1 MNAAKSILFA
11 LTSLALVFPT
21 SALAQANPVKQTPL
35 VPSTPNPE
43 TQTLPKIEPDPPED
57 ELFEQVFKRSR
68 TTQGLQRIIVL
79 WSIDNQSKG
88 QILVLFMP
96 SSASGVKIQSIPL
109 LVSLAEII
117 RPEILEKI
125 QASVDAEKNISID
138 ALRQNG
144 LEVIF
149 DERRLE
155 LFIQVPV
162 AQRKINV
169 YNPRTQDPDL
179 ANAILPSQFSGYL
192 TIRGSEQFVSS
203 NISNAEPFR
212 RPLNL
217 NFETALN
224 LNNWVLEGNF
234 SFLERANPEWTR
246 GDFRIVRDDLDNALR
261 YVAGDLAV
269 PVVGYQT
276 SRPLI
281 GVTVARNY
289 GLQPYLITRPV
300 SQYEFFLENPS
311 QVEVFSNGRLVQT
324 LRLPAGQQ
332 DIRNLSLGSGINDV
346 QLVITDDVG
355 RIQRLDFANAIAAN
369 LLAPGIQQFAYS
381 LGFPNHITNGN
392 RNYDFSSPTL
402 VASHRVG
409 VSNVLT
415 LGGYL
420 QADRNQQLVGIEG
433 VLATTLGNFGW
444 DAALSNAN
452 QVGTGIAARLR
463 YDFLKIGSSN
473 PLEQNFGFTIE
484 HRGVNFL
491 AASDGV
497 NNFLRN
503 PSILDLTA
511 YYQQKIFWGI
521 SAGLNFRYQFGLD
534 RPNAYQ
540 IGLNLGKSFDNGLGM
555 TINLSESGDGV
566 NAKEQRAL
574 ISLVWVLPQQ
584 RQVIQTSAELSNKNS
599 PTLRTSWSAS
609 SPYSLEGIN
618 VSLSTALSPTA
629 DDFTGRLS
637 YNGYRG
643 SLELSQDALF
653 SRNGQITNTTRLDF
667 ATSLVFAD
675 GYFGI
680 SRPVNG
686 SFVLAVPH
694 PTLQGRVIGINP
706 SPIGG
711 NAAQIDWA
719 GFAVLPD
726 LSPYQ
731 VSKLRIDAPSL
742 PVGYDLGTTNYAVLP
757 TYKSGTVIR
766 IGTDATIFLRGTLR
780 NAKDEPLSLLTGE
793 VVSLS
798 DPTWKPLQLFTN
810 RAGKFA
816 LTGLKSG
823 RYELRMYS
831 DPPIVFSV
839 NIPEGKTGVYDLGVV
854 RSP

>member
-68 TTQGLQRIIVL
+68 TTQGLQRIIVP

-534 RPNAYQ
+534 RPNVYQ

-555 TINLSESGDGV
+555 TINLSGSGDGV

-584 RQVIQTSAELSNKNS
+584 RQVIQTSDELSNKTS

-653 SRNGQITNTTRLDF
+653 SRNGQIANTTRLDF
-667 ATSLVFAD
+667 GTSLVFAD

>member
-667 ATSLVFAD
+667 GTSLVFAD

>member
-555 TINLSESGDGV
+555 TINLSGSGDGV

-667 ATSLVFAD
+667 GTSLVFAD

>member
-1 MNAAKSILFA
+1 MNTTKNILFA
-11 LTSLALVFPT
+11 IVSLALLFPT
-21 SALAQANPVKQTPL
+21 SALAQSNPVNPTPSAPDKPNSEPQTA
-35 VPSTPNPE
+35 
-43 TQTLPKIEPDPPED
+43 PKIEPDPSED
-57 ELFEQVFKRSR
+57 ELFEQVFKRAR
-68 TTQGLQRIIVL
+68 TTQGVQRLIVP

-88 QILVLFMP
+88 QIFVLFIP
-96 SSASGVKIQSIPL
+96 SSTSGLKIQSAPL
-109 LVSLAEII
+109 LSSLAEII
-117 RPEILEKI
+117 RPEILEKL
-125 QASVDAEKNISID
+125 QAAVDTERNISIE

-144 LEVIF
+144 LEAIF

-155 LFIQVPV
+155 LFIQIPA
-162 AQRKINV
+162 AQRKINI
-169 YNPRTQDPDL
+169 YNSQSQDPEL
-179 ANAILPSQFSGYL
+179 ANAILPSQFSGYF

-203 NISNAEPFR
+203 NIASSEPFR

-217 NFETALN
+217 NFDTAIN

-234 SFLERANPEWTR
+234 SFIERASSEWTR

-276 SRPLI
+276 STPLI

-311 QVEVFSNGRLVQT
+311 RVEVFSNGRLVQT

-369 LLAPGIQQFAYS
+369 LLAPNVQQFAYS
-381 LGFPNHITNGN
+381 VGFPSLGTNSN
-392 RNYDFSSPTL
+392 RNYDWSSPTL
-402 VASHRVG
+402 VASHRLG

-420 QADRNQQLVGIEG
+420 QADRNQQLIGIEG
-433 VLATTLGNFGW
+433 VLATTLGNFAW
-444 DAALSNAN
+444 DTALSNTN

-463 YDFLKIGSSN
+463 YDFLKTGSSN
-473 PLEQNFGFTIE
+473 PLEQTFGFTVE
-484 HRGVNFL
+484 HRGVNFWL
-491 AASDGV
+491 AGDRV
-497 NNFLRN
+497 TNFLRN
-503 PSILDLTA
+503 PSVLDLTA
-511 YYQQKIFWGI
+511 YYQQKLFWDI
-521 SAGLNFRYQFGLD
+521 SGGLNFRYQLGRD
-534 RPNAYQ
+534 RPNSYQ
-540 IGLNLGKSFDNGLGM
+540 VGLNLGKSFNNGLGL

-566 NAKEQRAL
+566 NPKEQRAL

-584 RQVIQTSAELSNKNS
+584 RQVIQTSAELSSKNS
-599 PTLRTSWSAS
+599 QTLRTSWSAS
-609 SPYSLEGIN
+609 SPNSLEGIN
-618 VSLSTALSPTA
+618 VSLATALSPTN

-643 SLELSQDALF
+643 NLELSQDALF
-653 SRNGQITNTTRLDF
+653 SRTGQITNTTRIDF
-667 ATSLVFAD
+667 GTSLVFAD

-706 SPIGG
+706 SAIGG

-719 GFAVLPD
+719 GVAVLPN

-742 PVGYDLGTTNYAVLP
+742 PVGYDLGTSNYNVLP

-793 VVSLS
+793 LISVS
-798 DPTWKPLQLFTN
+798 DPTWTPLQLFTN

-816 LTGLKSG
+816 LTGVKPGS
-823 RYELRMYS
+823 YELRMYS
-831 DPPIVFSV
+831 DPPIIFSID
-839 NIPEGKTGVYDLGVV
+839 IPKDKIGIYDLGVV

>member
-1 MNAAKSILFA
+1 MNVAKNILFA
-11 LTSLALVFPT
+11 IASLVLISPT
-21 SALAQANPVKQTPL
+21 SALAQTDSVKQSPPTPVK
-35 VPSTPNPE
+35 PNTE
-43 TQTLPKIEPDPPED
+43 ATPKIESDPPED
-57 ELFEQVFKRSR
+57 ALFEQVFKRSR
-68 TTQGLQRIIVL
+68 ITQGVQRLIVP

-88 QILVLFMP
+88 QIFVLFLP
-96 SSASGVKIQSIPL
+96 SSASGIKIQSAPL
-109 LVSLAEII
+109 LTNLAEIV
-117 RPEILEKI
+117 RPEILEKL
-125 QASVDAEKNISID
+125 QASVDTERTISID
-138 ALRQNG
+138 TLRQNG
-144 LEVIF
+144 LEAIF

-155 LFIQVPV
+155 LFIQIP
-162 AQRKINV
+162 AARRKINV
-169 YNPRTQDPDL
+169 YNPQSQDLSL
-179 ANAILPSQFSGYL
+179 ANVILPSQFSGYL
-192 TIRGSEQFVSS
+192 TIRGGEQFVSS
-203 NISNAEPFR
+203 NFTSSEPFR

-217 NFETALN
+217 NFDTAIN

-234 SFLERANPEWTR
+234 SFIERAKPEWTR

-276 SRPLI
+276 SRPLF
-281 GVTVARNY
+281 GFTVARNY

-311 QVEVFSNGRLVQT
+311 RVEVFSNSRLVQT

-369 LLAPGIQQFAYS
+369 LLGQGIQQFAYS
-381 LGFPNHITNGN
+381 FGFPSLVTNGTQ
-392 RNYDFSSPTL
+392 NYDLSAPTL
-402 VASHRVG
+402 VASHRLG

-415 LGGYL
+415 IGGYL
-420 QADRNQQLVGIEG
+420 QADRNQQLVGFEG
-433 VLATTLGNFGW
+433 VLATTLGNFAW
-444 DAALSNAN
+444 DTALSNDN
-452 QVGTGIAARLR
+452 QLGTGLAARLR
-463 YDFLKIGSSN
+463 YDFLKTGISN
-473 PLEQNFGFTIE
+473 PLEQTFGFTVE

-491 AASDGV
+491 AASNGI
-497 NNFLRN
+497 NNFIRA
-503 PSILDLTA
+503 PSVLDLTA
-511 YYQQKIFWGI
+511 YYQQKIFWDVTG
-521 SAGLNFRYQFGLD
+521 GLNFRYQFGRD
-534 RPNAYQ
+534 RPNSYQ
-540 IGLNLGKSFDNGLGM
+540 VGLNLGKSFDNGLGM

-566 NAKEQRAL
+566 SPKEQRAFV
-574 ISLVWVLPQQ
+574 SLVWVLPQQ
-584 RQVIQTSAELSNKNS
+584 RQVIQTSAELNS
-599 PTLRTSWSAS
+599 KSSQTLRTSWSAS
-609 SPYSLEGIN
+609 SPNSLEGIN
-618 VSLSTALSPTA
+618 VSLATALSPTA

-643 SLELSQDALF
+643 NLELSQDALF

-667 ATSLVFAD
+667 GASLVFAD

-706 SPIGG
+706 NGIGG
-711 NAAQIDWA
+711 YAAQIDWA
-719 GFAVLPD
+719 GVAVLPD
-726 LSPYQ
+726 LSAYQ

-742 PVGYDLGTTNYAVLP
+742 PLGYDLGTTSYTVLP
-757 TYKSGTVIR
+757 TYKSGTAIR

-798 DPTWKPLQLFTN
+798 NPDLPPLQLFTN

-816 LTGLKSG
+816 LTGIKPG

-831 DPPIVFSV
+831 DPPIVFSID
-839 NIPEGKTGVYDLGVV
+839 IPEGKTGLYDLGVV
-854 RSP
+854 RSQ

>member
-68 TTQGLQRIIVL
+68 TTQGLQRIIVP

-534 RPNAYQ
+534 RPNVYQ

-555 TINLSESGDGV
+555 TINLSGSGDGV

-584 RQVIQTSAELSNKNS
+584 RQVIQTSDELSNKTS

-643 SLELSQDALF
+643 SLEL
-653 SRNGQITNTTRLDF
+653 
-667 ATSLVFAD
+667 
-675 GYFGI
+675 
-680 SRPVNG
+680 
-686 SFVLAVPH
+686 
-694 PTLQGRVIGINP
+694 
-706 SPIGG
+706 
-711 NAAQIDWA
+711 
-719 GFAVLPD
+719 
-726 LSPYQ
+726 
-731 VSKLRIDAPSL
+731 
-742 PVGYDLGTTNYAVLP
+742 
-757 TYKSGTVIR
+757 
-766 IGTDATIFLRGTLR
+766 
-780 NAKDEPLSLLTGE
+780 
-793 VVSLS
+793 
-798 DPTWKPLQLFTN
+798 
-810 RAGKFA
+810 
-816 LTGLKSG
+816 
-823 RYELRMYS
+823 
-831 DPPIVFSV
+831 
-839 NIPEGKTGVYDLGVV
+839 
-854 RSP
+854 

>member
-1 MNAAKSILFA
+1 M
-11 LTSLALVFPT
+11 
-21 SALAQANPVKQTPL
+21 
-35 VPSTPNPE
+35 
-43 TQTLPKIEPDPPED
+43 
-57 ELFEQVFKRSR
+57 FEQVFKRSR
-68 TTQGLQRIIVL
+68 TTQGVQRLIVP

-88 QILVLFMP
+88 QIFVLFIP
-96 SSASGVKIQSIPL
+96 SSTSGLKIQSAPL
-109 LVSLAEII
+109 LLSLAEII

-125 QASVDAEKNISID
+125 QAAVDSEKNISIE

-144 LEVIF
+144 LEAIF

-155 LFIQVPV
+155 LFIQIPA
-162 AQRKINV
+162 AQRKINI
-169 YNPRTQDPDL
+169 YTSQSQDFEL

-192 TIRGSEQFVSS
+192 TISGSEQFVSS
-203 NISNAEPFR
+203 NIASSEPFR

-217 NFETALN
+217 NFDTAIN

-234 SFLERANPEWTR
+234 SFIERSASEWTR
-246 GDFRIVRDDLDNALR
+246 GDFRIVRDDLSNAVR

-276 SRPLI
+276 SSPLI

-289 GLQPYLITRPV
+289 SLQPYLITRPI

-311 QVEVFSNGRLVQT
+311 RVEVFSNGRLVQT

-369 LLAPGIQQFAYS
+369 LLAPNVQQFAYS
-381 LGFPNHITNGN
+381 LGFPSLVTNQN
-392 RNYDFSSPTL
+392 RNYDWSSPTL
-402 VASHRVG
+402 IASHRLG
-409 VSNVLT
+409 ISNVLT

-420 QADRNQQLVGIEG
+420 QADRHQQLVGFEG
-433 VLATTLGNFGW
+433 VLATTLGNFAW
-444 DAALSNAN
+444 DMALSNAN

-463 YDFLKIGSSN
+463 YDFLKTGASN
-473 PLEQNFGFTIE
+473 PLEQTFGFTVE
-484 HRGVNFL
+484 HKGVNFVT
-491 AASDGV
+491 ASSGV
-497 NNFLRN
+497 NNFPLN

-511 YYQQKIFWGI
+511 YYQQKLFWDI
-521 SAGLNFRYQFGLD
+521 SGGLTFRYQFGRD
-534 RPNAYQ
+534 RPNSYQ
-540 IGLNLGKSFDNGLGM
+540 VGLNLGKSFNNGLGM
-555 TINLSESGDGV
+555 TINLSDSGDGV
-566 NAKEQRAL
+566 NPKEQRAL

-584 RQVIQTSAELSNKNS
+584 RQVIQSSAELSSKNS
-599 PTLRTSWSAS
+599 QTLRTNWSAS
-609 SPYSLEGIN
+609 SPNSLEGIN
-618 VSLSTALSPTA
+618 ISLATALSPTA

-643 SLELSQDALF
+643 NLELSQDALF
-653 SRNGQITNTTRLDF
+653 SRTGQVTNTTRIDF
-667 ATSLVFAD
+667 GTSLVFAD

-706 SPIGG
+706 SAIGG

-719 GFAVLPD
+719 GAAVLPN

-742 PVGYDLGTTNYAVLP
+742 PVGYDLGANNYNVLP
-757 TYKSGTVIR
+757 AYKSGTVIR

-793 VVSLS
+793 LISVS
-798 DPTWKPLQLFTN
+798 DPTWTPLQLFTN

-816 LTGLKSG
+816 LTGVKTG
-823 RYELRMYS
+823 RYELRMYA
-831 DPPIVFSV
+831 DPPIIFSID
-839 NIPEGKTGVYDLGVV
+839 IPQDKVGIYDLGVV